1 MQRQF
6 NLGEQA
12 GVLVVDIEPNG
23 SAAKSKIQK
32 MDIIKEVRGAKINSI
47 KEYLAAIEGVK
58 KGQTILLLIQR
69 DSKPL
74 YVAVDVE

>member
-6 NLGEQA
+6 NLGDTT
-12 GVLVVDIEPNG
+12 GILVVDIDPDG

-32 MDIIKEVRGAKINSI
+32 MDIIKEVRGSKVNSI
-47 KEYLAAIEGVK
+47 KEYQAAIEGVK
-58 KGQTILLLIQR
+58 KGQTILFLIQR